1 MTTSRRG
8 RTSSRTTT
16 NGRAK
21 AVEDVPSV
29 ELADMA
35 SPDVVES
42 EPEVPE
48 VSEPVEANQEETVK
62 ASEAVLEEPKETPV
76 TAIEEPQTITSTK
89 EEPMSTPDVIEAT
102 ATPAKGDTK
111 NGAIQIHQEAMSLSI
126 WNRPVM
132 PSDIEIVGEI
142 QSAGTRPIEA
152 SHLAVFGTIL
162 NGRPILSS
170 SLKVA
175 EMLPGGRPI
184 FFSDFHGVEGADLPG
199 GRPIMVSQP
208 GLLAASTLPGGRPI
222 FANDADD
229 ALTLMGY
236 ID

>member
-1 MTTSRRG
+1 MATSRRG

-16 NGRAK
+16 NRRAK
-21 AVEDVPSV
+21 AVEDMSSI
-29 ELADMA
+29 A
-35 SPDVVES
+35 STEEVAPEVTES
-42 EPEVPE
+42 EPEVSE
-48 VSEPVEANQEETVK
+48 GSEPVEASQEEPPK
-62 ASEAVLEEPKETPV
+62 ASEVALEEPIEEPV
-76 TAIEEPQTITSTK
+76 TTIEEPQTTPK
-89 EEPMSTPDVIEAT
+89 EEPMSNPEVIEAT
-102 ATPAKGDTK
+102 ATPAEGETK
-111 NGAIQIHQEAMSLSI
+111 NGAIQIREAMSLSI

-132 PSDIEIVGEI
+132 PSDIEVVGEI

-184 FFSDFHGVEGADLPG
+184 FFSDFHGVEGAELPG

-222 FANDADD
+222 FSNDVDD

>member
-1 MTTSRRG
+1 MATSRRG

-16 NGRAK
+16 NRRAK
-21 AVEDVPSV
+21 AAEDVPPV
-29 ELADMA
+29 ESTDMA
-35 SPDVVES
+35 SPEVVES
-42 EPEVPE
+42 EPQVPE
-48 VSEPVEANQEETVK
+48 VSEPVAASPEEPVK
-62 ASEAVLEEPKETPV
+62 ASEVALEEPKEDPV
-76 TAIEEPQTITSTK
+76 TAIEEPQTTEK
-89 EEPMSTPDVIEAT
+89 EEPMSNPEVIEAT
-102 ATPAKGDTK
+102 ATPAAGDAK
-111 NGAIQIHQEAMSLSI
+111 NGAIQIREAMSLSI

-132 PSDIEIVGEI
+132 PSEIEVVGEI

-184 FFSDFHGVEGADLPG
+184 FFSDFHGVEGAELPG

-222 FANDADD
+222 FSNDVDD